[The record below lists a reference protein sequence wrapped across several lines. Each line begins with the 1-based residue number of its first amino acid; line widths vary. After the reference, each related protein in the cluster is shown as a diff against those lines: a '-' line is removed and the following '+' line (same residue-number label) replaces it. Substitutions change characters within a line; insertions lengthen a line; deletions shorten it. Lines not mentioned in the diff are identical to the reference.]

1 MSAYSEPEASS
12 GEASL
17 GTFAL
22 TVLSSMLTTKPW
34 PDVAP
39 YHPRQVVVLGPD
51 AWSAWLN
58 GPEPEPLLAPSLAG
72 TLDVRRAET
81 A

>member
-1 MSAYSEPEASS
+1 
-12 GEASL
+12 
-17 GTFAL
+17 
-22 TVLSSMLTTKPW
+22 MLTTEPW

-51 AWSAWLN
+51 AWNAWLS
-58 GPEPEPLLAPSLAG
+58 GPEPETLLAPSPAG
-72 TLDVRRAET
+72 ALDVRRAET

>member
-1 MSAYSEPEASS
+1 MYRPGAAD
-12 GEASL
+12 GAD
-17 GTFAL
+17 TF
-22 TVLSSMLTTKPW
+22 SMLTTEPG

-58 GPEPEPLLAPSLAG
+58 GPEPEALLVPSPAG
-72 TLDVRRAET
+72 VLDVRRAEP